1 MVGGAKAEKKLAYLE
16 RVQRLLDEYSQ
27 IFFVTCENVGA
38 SHLQK
43 IRKMIRPYNATV
55 LMGKNTMIRKAIRD
69 HAGANEKLEAI
80 LPHIKG
86 PVGLVLCKGKL
97 KDVLQVLESERVA
110 APAKAG
116 AFSPVDVFVPTG
128 VTKLEPTQTAFLQAL
143 NIQTKVTKGN
153 IEILREVHLLK
164 PGQRVGNSEAILLS
178 KLAIKPFTYG
188 LSVKNVYDDGSVYA
202 PDVVKITDE
211 ILLGKFFEGVSHIAS
226 VSLAVGYPTLASLPH
241 SIINGYKNVMAVA
254 LSADLS
260 FERMAKLKALL
271 DDPNALA
278 AAAAAAAATAKP
290 AGGAAPAAG
299 GSAAAVTK
307 VVKEPEPV
315 VDDTPMSFDL
325 FD

>member
-1 MVGGAKAEKKLAYLE
+1 MVAGAKAEKKQAYLD
-16 RVQRLLDEYSQ
+16 RVKRLLDEYSQ
-27 IFFVTCENVGA
+27 MFFVTCDNVGA
-38 SHLQK
+38 NHLQK
-43 IRKMIRPYNATV
+43 IRKLIRPYGAMV

-69 HAGANEKLEAI
+69 HAATTEKLEAI

-86 PVGLVLCKGKL
+86 PVGLVLCKGKM
-97 KDVLQVLESERVA
+97 KDVLVVLESERVA

-116 AFSPVDVFVPTG
+116 SFSPVDVVVPIG

-188 LSVKNVYDDGSVYA
+188 LSVNNVYDDGAVYS
-202 PDVVKITDE
+202 PDVVKITDD
-211 ILLGKFFEGVSHIAS
+211 ILLGKFFDGVARVAA

-241 SIINGYKNVMAVA
+241 SILNGYKNVMAVA
-254 LSADLS
+254 LAADLS
-260 FERMAKLKALL
+260 FERIAKLKALL
-271 DDPNALA
+271 DDPSALA
-278 AAAAAAAATAKP
+278 AASKAAAPAA
-290 AGGAAPAAG
+290 AAPAAG
-299 GSAAAVTK
+299 GKAK
-307 VVKEPEPV
+307 VEEKKVEVEVEEVPV
-315 VDDTPMSFDL
+315 SFDL

>member
-1 MVGGAKAEKKLAYLE
+1 MVAGAKAEKKQAYLD
-16 RVQRLLDEYSQ
+16 RVKRLLDEYTQ
-27 IFFVTCENVGA
+27 MFFVTCENVGA

-43 IRKMIRPYNATV
+43 IRKMIRPFEATV

-69 HAGANEKLEAI
+69 HAATNDRLEAI

-86 PVGLVLCKGKL
+86 PVGIVLCKGKL
-97 KDVLQVLESERVA
+97 KEVLHVLETERVA

-116 AFSPVDVFVPTG
+116 AFSPIDVFVPAG

-164 PGQRVGNSEAILLS
+164 PGQRVGNSESILLS

-188 LSVKNVYDDGSVYA
+188 LSVKNVYDSGNVYS
-202 PDVVKITDE
+202 PNVVKITDD
-211 ILLGKFFEGVSHIAS
+211 ILLGKFFEGVSRVAA

-241 SIINGYKNVMAVA
+241 SIINGYKNVVAVA
-254 LSADLS
+254 LASDLS
-260 FERMAKLKALL
+260 FERIAKLKALL
-271 DDPNALA
+271 EDPDALA
-278 AAAAAAAATAKP
+278 KLSKA
-290 AGGAAPAAG
+290 AAPAAG
-299 GSAAAVTK
+299 AAAAGKKEEKK
-307 VVKEPEPV
+307 VEEKPKEPEV
-315 VDDTPMSFDL
+315 EEAAMAFDL

>member
-1 MVGGAKAEKKLAYLE
+1 MVGGAKAEKKAAYLE
-16 RVQRLLDEYSQ
+16 RVKRLLDEFSQ
-27 IFFVTCENVGA
+27 IFFVTCDNVGA

-43 IRKMIRPYNATV
+43 IRKQIRAFGATV

-97 KDVLQVLESERVA
+97 KEVLNVLESERVA

-178 KLAIKPFTYG
+178 KLNIKPFTYG
-188 LSVKNVYDDGSVYA
+188 LSVKNVYDDGAIYS

-211 ILLGKFFEGVSHIAS
+211 ILLGKFFEGVSRVAAL
-226 VSLAVGYPTLASLPH
+226 SLAVGYPSLAALPH
-241 SIINGYKNVMAVA
+241 AIINGYKNVMAVA
-254 LSADLS
+254 LASDLT
-260 FERMAKLKALL
+260 FERIAKLKALL
-271 DDPNALA
+271 DDPKALA
-278 AAAAAAAATAKP
+278 AAAAASKP
-290 AGGAAPAAG
+290 AGGAAPAAAAG
-299 GSAAAVTK
+299 GKKPVEEK
-307 VVKEPEPV
+307 PKEPEV
-315 VDDTPMSFDL
+315 EEAAMAFDL

>member
-1 MVGGAKAEKKLAYLE
+1 MVGGAKAEKKQAYLD
-16 RVQRLLDEYSQ
+16 RVKRLLDEYSQ
-27 IFFVTCENVGA
+27 MCFVTCENVGA

-43 IRKMIRPYNATV
+43 IRKLIRPMGATV

-69 HAGANEKLEAI
+69 HAGANEKLENL

-86 PVGLVLCKGKL
+86 PVGLVLCKGKM
-97 KDVLQVLESERVA
+97 KEVLNVLETERVA

-116 AFSPVDVFVPTG
+116 AYSPVDVFVPTG

-188 LSVKNVYDDGSVYA
+188 LAVKNVYDDGAIYS

-211 ILLGKFFEGVSHIAS
+211 ILLGKFFDGVSRIAA

-241 SIINGYKNVMAVA
+241 SIINGYKNVVAVA
-254 LSADLS
+254 LAADLS
-260 FERMAKLKALL
+260 FDRIAKLKALL

-278 AAAAAAAATAKP
+278 AAAAV
-290 AGGAAPAAG
+290 AAPAAG
-299 GSAAAVTK
+299 AASAQK
-307 VVKEPEPV
+307 DEKPKEPEKLKEEEK
-315 VDDTPMSFDL
+315 DEAMTFDL